1 MAHGAHDLRG
11 IVRSSASDV
20 DVAYLQPCSALGM
33 LRPDDQHANELA
45 VLSAA
50 LSHVFHDIVVV
61 VLGGLVIDLQDLVD
75 PDDGAGG
82 TDLDGRQC
90 QHGALPGHGHALHAN
105 GHTADHA
112 HGADRIVGPLDG
124 HGNPQDQHAIK
135 LERPLCL
142 LDGRDL
148 AEAVIGAFVASEP
161 DVQDG
166 VLVGIVAHTPVSH
179 CLVELL
185 REGVLRDAQV
195 VWQIAQVETPILAR
209 RIDVVGGSARVRPR
223 HPLEAV
229 PEHALTSRRA
239 HSGSACLGLPVLVHV
254 LLLLLAAALLA
265 LAAPLRRVRRGA
277 ALLLLLLL
285 LLALFA
291 VAVAVA
297 AAIPILPSLTVA
309 VAVAIAIAATLA
321 ISVPVG
327 RPIGAEQ
334 GAVTRCILAPRRLPR

>member
-1 MAHGAHDLRG
+1 MAHGTHDLRG
-11 IVRSSASDV
+11 VVRRRASEV
-20 DVAYLQPCSALGM
+20 DVAQLQSCPTLDM
-33 LRPDDQHANELA
+33 FRPDDQYAQQLA
-45 VLSAA
+45 VRSAT
-50 LSHVFHDIVVV
+50 LRHVFHNVVV
-61 VLGGLVIDLQDLVD
+61 IVLGGLIIDLQDLVD

-185 REGVLRDAQV
+185 REGVLCDTEVIGQV
-195 VWQIAQVETPILAR
+195 AEVEA
-209 RIDVVGGSARVRPR
+209 
-223 HPLEAV
+223 
-229 PEHALTSRRA
+229 
-239 HSGSACLGLPVLVHV
+239 PV
-254 LLLLLAAALLA
+254 
-265 LAAPLRRVRRGA
+265 
-277 ALLLLLLL
+277 
-285 LLALFA
+285 FA
-291 VAVAVA
+291 
-297 AAIPILPSLTVA
+297 
-309 VAVAIAIAATLA
+309 
-321 ISVPVG
+321 
-327 RPIGAEQ
+327 
-334 GAVTRCILAPRRLPR
+334 